1 MLYPIKV
8 ADIELSRAIS
18 TFDGLEHILLVYP
31 QIDNIT

>member
-8 ADIELSRAIS
+8 VDIELSHSIP
-18 TFDGLEHILLVYP
+18 TFKGLENILLVYP

>member
-8 ADIELSRAIS
+8 VDIELSQPIP
-18 TFDGLEHILLVYP
+18 TFEKLENILLVYL